1 MRAIAIPM
9 TTQDFWLELFQNY
22 VELFLQ
28 AKNCLCYNKLI
39 SCNIP
44 DSHALTFEFFIP
56 EQN

>member
-1 MRAIAIPM
+1 MRATAIPM
-9 TTQDFWLELFQNY
+9 TTQDFWLELFRNY

-39 SCNIP
+39 SCNIT
-44 DSHALTFEFFIP
+44 DSNALPFEFFIP